1 MNRQKIGKIVF
12 WVGIFSAI
20 PFHALNWMMTPVH
33 RVNSLGDLS
42 GSVWSPAGGA
52 LFSLWQLMSV
62 FSIVL
67 PIVGALVLSG
77 KKGSRF
83 WLWGLVPFIT
93 YNVGV
98 VWTPSQYRPALFGVG
113 GGIILVSYLG
123 ILWLWTKTHDEY
135 EGVVNIGKHIQIL
148 GYTLLFITALFLC
161 QYIGNP
167 NLPAMVDMPS
177 PSAEII
183 LVTLSTGMF
192 LLFVGHYVVARGLQ
206 KVAAGP

>member
-1 MNRQKIGKIVF
+1 MNRQKMGKILF
-12 WVGIFSAI
+12 WVGIFCAI

-33 RVNSLGDLS
+33 RVNSLQDLS

-52 LFSLWQLMSV
+52 LFAVWQLASV
-62 FSIVL
+62 ITIVL
-67 PIVGALVLSG
+67 PILGALILSG

-93 YNVGV
+93 YNIGV
-98 VWTPSQYRPALFGVG
+98 VWKPSQYSPPLFGIG

-123 ILWLWTKTHDEY
+123 ILWLSNRTSSEY
-135 EGVVNIGKHIQIL
+135 EGVVKTGKQIQLL
-148 GYTLLFITALFLC
+148 GYSFLLVTALFLC

-167 NLPAMVDMPS
+167 NLPAMAEMPN

-183 LVTLSTGMF
+183 LVTLSISMV
-192 LLFVGHYVVARGLQ
+192 LLFVGQYVVGRNSQ
-206 KVAAGP
+206 EVATS